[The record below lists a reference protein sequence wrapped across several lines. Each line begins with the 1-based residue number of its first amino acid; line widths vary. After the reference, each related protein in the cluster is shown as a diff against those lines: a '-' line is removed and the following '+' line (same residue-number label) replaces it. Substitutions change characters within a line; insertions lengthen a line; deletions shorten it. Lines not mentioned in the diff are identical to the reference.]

1 MDQDILENLSWQPDV
16 KDRIVIVT
24 GAAQGIGFAV
34 ARAFVCAGAKVIA
47 VDLKEIIS
55 HFENQGPGQIRS
67 CLADVS
73 HAADVAAMVN
83 LCLKEYGIPEV
94 LINIAA
100 ISTPCPFTKMD
111 LAGWQKI
118 LDVNLTSVFLCTQA
132 VVPHMIEKGRGSI
145 INFSSIVA
153 HTGGETSSHYTA
165 AKAGIEGLSRT
176 LALELGPQGIR
187 VNVIAPGM
195 IDTPMLA
202 LMPEAQRL
210 KVSGKLPLRR
220 IGRPEELVGI
230 CMLLASDTGSYITG
244 QTIHVNGGQFLT

>member
-1 MDQDILENLSWQPDV
+1 MCHDMLENVPWRPDV
-16 KDRIVIVT
+16 KDKIVIVT

-34 ARAFVCAGAKVIA
+34 ARAFVCVGAKVIA
-47 VDLKEIIS
+47 ADIDESIS
-55 HFENQGPGQIRS
+55 TFENQVPGHIRS
-67 CLADVS
+67 CRADVS
-73 HAADVAAMVN
+73 RAADVEAMVN

-100 ISTPCPFTKMD
+100 MSKPCPFKKMD
-111 LAGWQKI
+111 LEGWQKI
-118 LDVNLTSVFLCTQA
+118 IDVNLTSVFLCTKV
-132 VVPHMIEKGRGSI
+132 VVPHMVGKGRGSI
-145 INFSSIVA
+145 INFSSMVA

-165 AKAGIEGLSRT
+165 AKAGVEGLSRT

-202 LMPEAQRL
+202 LMPDEQRRKL
-210 KVSGKLPLRR
+210 TGKVPLRR

-230 CMLLASDTGSYITG
+230 CMLLASDAGSYITG
-244 QTIHVNGGQFLT
+244 QTIHVNGGLFLT

>member
-1 MDQDILENLSWQPDV
+1 MDQDMFENVSWQPDV

-47 VDLKEIIS
+47 VDREERKYT
-55 HFENQGPGQIRS
+55 FENQVPGQIRS

-73 HAADVAAMVN
+73 LEADVEAMVN
-83 LCLKEYGIPEV
+83 HCLKEYGIPEV

-100 ISTPCPFTKMD
+100 ISTPCPFKKMD
-111 LAGWQKI
+111 LEGWQKVI
-118 LDVNLTSVFLCTQA
+118 DVNLTSVFLCTKA
-132 VVPHMIEKGRGSI
+132 VIPHMVGKGRGSI

-165 AKAGIEGLSRT
+165 AKAGVEGLSRT

-195 IDTPMLA
+195 IDTRMLA
-202 LMPEAQRL
+202 LMPEAQRR
-210 KVSGKLPLRR
+210 KVTGKVPLRR

-244 QTIHVNGGQFLT
+244 QTIHVNGGLFLT

>member
-1 MDQDILENLSWQPDV
+1 MDHDMLENLSWRPDV

-24 GAAQGIGFAV
+24 GAAQGIGYAV

-47 VDLKEIIS
+47 ADIEKGIFT
-55 HFENQGPGQIRS
+55 FENHVPGHIRS

-73 HAADVAAMVN
+73 RATDVEAMVN
-83 LCLKEYGIPEV
+83 FCLKEYGIPEV

-111 LAGWQKI
+111 LEGWQKVI
-118 LDVNLTSVFLCTQA
+118 DVNLTSVFLCTKA
-132 VVPHMIEKGRGSI
+132 VVGHMVGKGRGSI

-195 IDTPMLA
+195 IDTRMLA

-210 KVSGKLPLRR
+210 KVSGKVPLRR
-220 IGRPEELVGI
+220 IGRPDELVGV

-244 QTIHVNGGQFLT
+244 QTIHVNGGLFLT